1 MTVSLPTIIS
11 DYLAA
16 SDDGN
21 VDALVRCFTDDAVVY
36 DEDHQWRGHV
46 GIRQWREKVT
56 TAFDYTVEVLGAEE
70 LGQIDGVER
79 HDVYTHLEGNFPGGT
94 VDLTDRFGLRD
105 GRIATLQIVPT
116 PIDVRLP

>member
-1 MTVSLPTIIS
+1 MTISLPTIIS

-16 SDDGN
+16 SDGGN
-21 VDALVRCFTDDAVVY
+21 VAALVMCFTDDAVVF
-36 DEDHQWRGHV
+36 DEDQQWRGHA

-56 TAFDYTVEVLGAEE
+56 TAYEYTVEVLGADA
-70 LGQIDGVER
+70 LGRVDGVER
-79 HDVYTHLEGNFPGGT
+79 HDVYTHLEGNFPGGK

-116 PIDVRLP
+116 QAAES